1 MARRPSLLS
10 PTALL
15 RRSALYK
22 GVFGGSRG
30 WLAVGAVLWGP
41 KLLKRLMGKNEEV
54 IATEK
59 MVAGQVVRLEAIR
72 PPTRRQRKAARRAA

>member
-1 MARRPSLLS
+1 M
-10 PTALL
+10 L

-41 KLLKRLMGKNEEV
+41 RLLKRLMGKNEEV

-59 MVAGQVVRLEAIR
+59 LMAGQTIQLEALH

>member
-1 MARRPSLLS
+1 M
-10 PTALL
+10 L

-41 KLLKRLMGKNEEV
+41 RLLKRLMGKNEEV

-59 MVAGQVVRLEAIR
+59 LVAGQFVRLEAIR
-72 PPTRRQRKAARRAA
+72 PPTRRERKAARRAA

>member
-1 MARRPSLLS
+1 MAM
-10 PTALL
+10 L

-30 WLAVGAVLWGP
+30 WLAVGALLWGP
-41 KLLKRLMGKNEEV
+41 KLLQRLVGKNEEI

-59 MVAGQVVRLEAIR
+59 LVAGQFIRLEAVR
-72 PPTRRQRKAARRAA
+72 PPTRRQRKAARRTA